1 MKYHN
6 YNGGTPYIQI
16 VQNELE
22 GIAITLQPAIEK
34 AALSLYK
41 TDPKLMEY
49 YLTNYC
55 NSHTDNVVKRW
66 IDLGEHLITKYN
78 DGYVKDENGKQKGVG
93 YPESWLREIVKS
105 QPEKFKLKE
114 LE

>member
-1 MKYHN
+1 
-6 YNGGTPYIQI
+6 
-16 VQNELE
+16 
-22 GIAITLQPAIEK
+22 
-34 AALSLYK
+34 
-41 TDPKLMEY
+41 MEY

-55 NSHTDNVVKRW
+55 NSHTDNVVKRR

-78 DGYVKDENGKQKGVG
+78 DGYVKDENGKPKGVA